1 MPTGRTVYLAR
12 HFHSGSVVQRGAEP
26 PSPRQAAGADIGP
39 GSQGWG
45 PGGSAGGRAR
55 RGPADSRSAP
65 KARQSPSA
73 AMAAGR
79 GGAAAR
85 GLGWGRRQVARA
97 RRCGGGGGH
106 LGFKGAAPLR
116 GRVVPAAGLAP
127 PPPGPG
133 QRPGRPSR
141 SRAEQACRSR
151 TMSTMV
157 YPREE
162 KLDKLSQEEIISN
175 TKLVM
180 QGLEALKNEHNS
192 ILHSLL
198 ETIKCLK
205 KDEEANL
212 VHEKSN
218 LLRKSVEM
226 IELGLGEA
234 QVMMALS
241 NHLNA
246 VESEKQK
253 LRAQV
258 RRLCQENQ
266 WLRDELAN
274 TQQKLQRSE
283 QTVAQLEEEKK
294 HLEFMNQLKKYD
306 EDVSPSE
313 EKEGDSTKDS
323 LDDLFPNEEEEH
335 GPGLPH
341 QHSSAVA
348 AAQQGGYEIPARLRT
363 LHNLVI
369 QYASQGRYEVAV
381 PLCKQALE
389 DLEKTS
395 GHDHPDVATML
406 NILALVYRDQNKYKE
421 AAHLLNDALSI
432 REKTLGKDHPAVAA
446 TLNNLAVLYGKRG
459 KYKEAEPLCKRA
471 LEIREKVLGKDH
483 PDVAKQLNNLALL
496 CQNQGKYDE
505 VEYYYCRALEIYE
518 SCLGPDDPNV
528 AKTKNNLASCY
539 LKQGKYKDAEVLYK
553 EILTRAHVKE
563 FGSVDDEHKPI
574 WMHAEE
580 REEMSKS
587 KHRDSAP
594 YAEYGGWYKAC
605 KVSSPTVNTT
615 LRNLGALYRRQGK
628 LEAAETLE
636 ECAVRSRRQGI
647 DPINQTK
654 VVEILKEGDGTERRR
669 SLGGSVKYENATDGS
684 EEDGSGTLQRSSS
697 LGKIR
702 DVIRRSSEM
711 LVKKLQGN
719 GPLEP
724 RNTSMKR
731 AASLN
736 YLHKSSDASFEGT
749 QGLRAESRGLS
760 ASSMDL
766 SSHSSLLSSN

>member
-1 MPTGRTVYLAR
+1 M
-12 HFHSGSVVQRGAEP
+12 
-26 PSPRQAAGADIGP
+26 
-39 GSQGWG
+39 
-45 PGGSAGGRAR
+45 SA
-55 RGPADSRSAP
+55 
-65 KARQSPSA
+65 
-73 AMAAGR
+73 
-79 GGAAAR
+79 
-85 GLGWGRRQVARA
+85 
-97 RRCGGGGGH
+97 
-106 LGFKGAAPLR
+106 
-116 GRVVPAAGLAP
+116 
-127 PPPGPG
+127 
-133 QRPGRPSR
+133 
-141 SRAEQACRSR
+141 
-151 TMSTMV
+151 MV

-162 KLDKLSQEEIISN
+162 KLEKLSQEEIISN
-175 TKLVM
+175 TKLVI

-274 TQQKLQRSE
+274 TQQKLQKSE
-283 QTVAQLEEEKK
+283 QSVAQLEEEKK

-306 EDVSPSE
+306 EDQE
-313 EKEGDSTKDS
+313 EKDGETPKDN
-323 LDDLFPNEEEEH
+323 LDDLFPNDEEEQGQGSKNH
-335 GPGLPH
+335 L
-341 QHSSAVA
+341 
-348 AAQQGGYEIPARLRT
+348 QGGYEIPARLRT

-496 CQNQGKYDE
+496 CQNQGKYEE

-518 SCLGPDDPNV
+518 HRLGPDDPNV
-528 AKTKNNLASCY
+528 AKTKNNLASCF
-539 LKQGKYKDAEVLYK
+539 LKQGKYKEAEILYK
-553 EILTRAHVKE
+553 EILTRAHEKE
-563 FGSVDDEHKPI
+563 FGSVDAENKPI

-580 REEMSKS
+580 REEMSKV
-587 KHRDSAP
+587 RP
-594 YAEYGGWYKAC
+594 YSTSQEPKTRILG
-605 KVSSPTVNTT
+605 VIQLPTVNTT

-636 ECAVRSRRQGI
+636 ECALRSRKQGI
-647 DPINQTK
+647 DPIHQTR
-654 VVEILKEGDGTERRR
+654 VVEILKDGEGDRRR
-669 SLGGSVKYENATDGS
+669 SRDSLSSVKYETGS
-684 EEDGSGTLQRSSS
+684 ETGEEVSMGVDWNGDGSGALQRSGS
-697 LGKIR
+697 LGKLR
-702 DVIRRSSEM
+702 DVLRRSSEL

-719 GPLEP
+719 GPPEP
-724 RNTSMKR
+724 RSTNMKR

-736 YLHKSSDASFEGT
+736 YLNKSNEDPFQVKT
-749 QGLRAESRGLS
+749 VRIH
-760 ASSMDL
+760 DL
-766 SSHSSLLSSN
+766 KHYLIQALVCD

>member
-1 MPTGRTVYLAR
+1 RLLSCHPLL
-12 HFHSGSVVQRGAEP
+12 HS
-26 PSPRQAAGADIGP
+26 
-39 GSQGWG
+39 
-45 PGGSAGGRAR
+45 
-55 RGPADSRSAP
+55 
-65 KARQSPSA
+65 SA
-73 AMAAGR
+73 AASE
-79 GGAAAR
+79 
-85 GLGWGRRQVARA
+85 
-97 RRCGGGGGH
+97 
-106 LGFKGAAPLR
+106 K
-116 GRVVPAAGLAP
+116 
-127 PPPGPG
+127 
-133 QRPGRPSR
+133 
-141 SRAEQACRSR
+141 
-151 TMSTMV
+151 MSTMV

-162 KLDKLSQEEIISN
+162 KLEKLSQEEIISN
-175 TKLVM
+175 TKLVI

-274 TQQKLQRSE
+274 TQQKLQKSE
-283 QTVAQLEEEKK
+283 QSVAQLEEEKK

-306 EDVSPSE
+306 EDVSPTE
-313 EKEGDSTKDS
+313 EKDRETQKDS
-323 LDDLFPNEEEEH
+323 LDDLFPNDEEEH
-335 GPGLPH
+335 GQGMQQ
-341 QHSSAVA
+341 QHNSAAVA

-496 CQNQGKYDE
+496 CQNQGKYEE

-518 SCLGPDDPNV
+518 SRLGPDDPNV
-528 AKTKNNLASCY
+528 AKTKNNLVRDDQSVAFCVYS
-539 LKQGKYKDAEVLYK
+539 LVMFLSVAEN
-553 EILTRAHVKE
+553 
-563 FGSVDDEHKPI
+563 KPI

-580 REEMSKS
+580 REEMSKG
-587 KHRDSAP
+587 KHRDNTP
-594 YAEYGGWYKAC
+594 YGEYGGWYKAC
-605 KVSSPTVNTT
+605 KVNSPTVNTT

-636 ECAVRSRRQGI
+636 ECAVRSRKQGI
-647 DPINQTK
+647 DPIHQTR
-654 VVEILKEGDGTERRR
+654 VVEILKDTEGDRRR
-669 SLGGSVKYENATDGS
+669 SRDSLTSVKYESGS
-684 EEDGSGTLQRSSS
+684 ETGEEVSMG
-697 LGKIR
+697 
-702 DVIRRSSEM
+702 VEW
-711 LVKKLQGN
+711 N
-719 GPLEP
+719 GVSTHPLKQ
-724 RNTSMKR
+724 S
-731 AASLN
+731 
-736 YLHKSSDASFEGT
+736 
-749 QGLRAESRGLS
+749 
-760 ASSMDL
+760 
-766 SSHSSLLSSN
+766 

>member
-1 MPTGRTVYLAR
+1 
-12 HFHSGSVVQRGAEP
+12 
-26 PSPRQAAGADIGP
+26 
-39 GSQGWG
+39 
-45 PGGSAGGRAR
+45 
-55 RGPADSRSAP
+55 
-65 KARQSPSA
+65 
-73 AMAAGR
+73 
-79 GGAAAR
+79 
-85 GLGWGRRQVARA
+85 
-97 RRCGGGGGH
+97 
-106 LGFKGAAPLR
+106 
-116 GRVVPAAGLAP
+116 
-127 PPPGPG
+127 
-133 QRPGRPSR
+133 
-141 SRAEQACRSR
+141 
-151 TMSTMV
+151 MSTMLS
-157 YPREE
+157 PRDE
-162 KLDKLSQEEIISN
+162 KLEKLSQEEIISN
-175 TKLVM
+175 TKLVI

-205 KDEEANL
+205 KDEEASV
-212 VHEKSN
+212 VHEKSS
-218 LLRKSVEM
+218 LLRRSVEM

-274 TQQKLQRSE
+274 TQQKLQKSE
-283 QTVAQLEEEKK
+283 QSVAQLEEEKK

-306 EDVSPSE
+306 EDVSPSVRSE
-313 EKEGDSTKDS
+313 PGHLS
-323 LDDLFPNEEEEH
+323 LDA
-335 GPGLPH
+335 
-341 QHSSAVA
+341 AVA

-496 CQNQGKYDE
+496 CQNQGKYEE
-505 VEYYYCRALEIYE
+505 VEYYYSRALEIYE
-518 SCLGPDDPNV
+518 HRLGLDDPNV
-528 AKTKNNLASCY
+528 AKTKNNLASCF
-539 LKQGKYKDAEVLYK
+539 LKQGKYKEAEVLYK
-553 EILTRAHVKE
+553 EILTRAHEKD
-563 FGSVDDEHKPI
+563 FGSVDAENKPI

-580 REEMSKS
+580 REEMSKVCVCVDLLS
-587 KHRDSAP
+587 HSVCVCVRES
-594 YAEYGGWYKAC
+594 
-605 KVSSPTVNTT
+605 VPTVNTT

-628 LEAAETLE
+628 MEAAETLE
-636 ECAVRSRRQGI
+636 ECAVRSRKQGL
-647 DPINQTK
+647 DPVHQTR
-654 VVEILKEGDGTERRR
+654 VVELLKEDGRR
-669 SLGGSVKYENATDGS
+669 SRDIVSSVKYESGS
-684 EEDGSGTLQRSSS
+684 EAGDEVSMAIEWSGVGSGVLERSGSI
-697 LGKIR
+697 GRIR
-702 DVIRRSSEM
+702 DVLRSSSEM

-719 GPLEP
+719 APPDTHTYEHTHV
-724 RNTSMKR
+724 RT
-731 AASLN
+731 
-736 YLHKSSDASFEGT
+736 HT
-749 QGLRAESRGLS
+749 
-760 ASSMDL
+760 
-766 SSHSSLLSSN
+766 

>member
-1 MPTGRTVYLAR
+1 M
-12 HFHSGSVVQRGAEP
+12 
-26 PSPRQAAGADIGP
+26 
-39 GSQGWG
+39 QG
-45 PGGSAGGRAR
+45 
-55 RGPADSRSAP
+55 
-65 KARQSPSA
+65 
-73 AMAAGR
+73 
-79 GGAAAR
+79 
-85 GLGWGRRQVARA
+85 
-97 RRCGGGGGH
+97 
-106 LGFKGAAPLR
+106 
-116 GRVVPAAGLAP
+116 
-127 PPPGPG
+127 
-133 QRPGRPSR
+133 
-141 SRAEQACRSR
+141 CRSR

-539 LKQGKYKDAEVLYK
+539 LKQGKYKEAEALYK
-553 EILTRAHVKE
+553 DILTRAHVKE
-563 FGSVDDEHKPI
+563 FGSVDGEHKPI

-654 VVEILKEGDGTERRR
+654 VVEILKEGDGTERHR

-684 EEDGSGTLQRSSS
+684 EEVSMGVEWSGDGSGTLQRSSS

-749 QGLRAESRGLS
+749 QGFRAESRGLS

>member
-1 MPTGRTVYLAR
+1 
-12 HFHSGSVVQRGAEP
+12 
-26 PSPRQAAGADIGP
+26 
-39 GSQGWG
+39 
-45 PGGSAGGRAR
+45 
-55 RGPADSRSAP
+55 
-65 KARQSPSA
+65 
-73 AMAAGR
+73 
-79 GGAAAR
+79 
-85 GLGWGRRQVARA
+85 
-97 RRCGGGGGH
+97 
-106 LGFKGAAPLR
+106 
-116 GRVVPAAGLAP
+116 
-127 PPPGPG
+127 
-133 QRPGRPSR
+133 
-141 SRAEQACRSR
+141 
-151 TMSTMV
+151 MSTMV
-157 YPREE
+157 YPQEE
-162 KLDKLSQEEIISN
+162 KLEKLSQEEIISN
-175 TKLVM
+175 TKLVI

-212 VHEKSN
+212 VHEKAN

-274 TQQKLQRSE
+274 TQQKLQKSE
-283 QTVAQLEEEKK
+283 QNVAQLEEEKK

-306 EDVSPSE
+306 EDVSPTV
-313 EKEGDSTKDS
+313 KTPKDS
-323 LDDLFPNEEEEH
+323 LDDLFPNEDEENNQ
-335 GPGLPH
+335 GSKPQPDPD
-341 QHSSAVA
+341 
-348 AAQQGGYEIPARLRT
+348 AQQGGYEIPARLRT

-471 LEIREKVLGKDH
+471 LEIREKVLGKEH

-496 CQNQGKYDE
+496 CQNQGKYEE

-518 SCLGPDDPNV
+518 CRLGPDDPNV
-528 AKTKNNLASCY
+528 AKTKNNLASCF
-539 LKQGKYKDAEVLYK
+539 LKQGKYKEAEILYK
-553 EILTRAHVKE
+553 EILTRAHEKE
-563 FGSVDDEHKPI
+563 FGSVDGKTENKPI

-580 REEMSKS
+580 REEMSKG
-587 KHRDSAP
+587 KHRDNTP
-594 YAEYGGWYKAC
+594 YGEYGGWYKAC
-605 KVSSPTVNTT
+605 KVNSPTVNTT

-636 ECAVRSRRQGI
+636 ECAVRSRKQGI
-647 DPINQTK
+647 DPIHQSR
-654 VVEILKEGDGTERRR
+654 VVEILKDTDGDRRR
-669 SLGGSVKYENATDGS
+669 SRDSLASVKYESGS
-684 EEDGSGTLQRSSS
+684 ETGEEVSMGVEWNGDGSGALQRSGS
-697 LGKIR
+697 LGKLR
-702 DVIRRSSEM
+702 DVLRRSSEL

-719 GPLEP
+719 VPPEP
-724 RNTSMKR
+724 RNSNMKR

-736 YLHKSSDASFEGT
+736 YLNKSSDDSFQVSAHRIFPALSQRFALFPPPCLPPAEPWRPQLQRQPGPEL
-749 QGLRAESRGLS
+749 QHRGPLHWELRRVQGGLRPPPPPK
-760 ASSMDL
+760 DP
-766 SSHSSLLSSN
+766 HQPHCN

>member
-1 MPTGRTVYLAR
+1 MPLSPVWPTLVSYSFTSFSLRSRTCPPAPLHCSPQEQDLRGR
-12 HFHSGSVVQRGAEP
+12 E
-26 PSPRQAAGADIGP
+26 
-39 GSQGWG
+39 
-45 PGGSAGGRAR
+45 
-55 RGPADSRSAP
+55 
-65 KARQSPSA
+65 
-73 AMAAGR
+73 
-79 GGAAAR
+79 
-85 GLGWGRRQVARA
+85 
-97 RRCGGGGGH
+97 GGGGSSQ
-106 LGFKGAAPLR
+106 KI
-116 GRVVPAAGLAP
+116 
-127 PPPGPG
+127 
-133 QRPGRPSR
+133 
-141 SRAEQACRSR
+141 
-151 TMSTMV
+151 MSTMV

-162 KLDKLSQEEIISN
+162 KMDKLSQEEIISN

-212 VHEKSN
+212 VHEKAN

-306 EDVSPSE
+306 DDVSPSE

-323 LDDLFPNEEEEH
+323 LDDLFPNEEEDQ
-335 GPGLPH
+335 GQGLPH
-341 QHSSAVA
+341 QHSSAAA

-496 CQNQGKYDE
+496 CQNQGKYEE
-505 VEYYYCRALEIYE
+505 VEYYYRRALEIYE
-518 SCLGPDDPNV
+518 SRLGPDDPNV

-587 KHRDSAP
+587 KHRENTP

-636 ECAVRSRRQGI
+636 ECALRSRRQ
-647 DPINQTK
+647 
-654 VVEILKEGDGTERRR
+654 DGTGALRR
-669 SLGGSVKYENATDGS
+669 SG
-684 EEDGSGTLQRSSS
+684 S

-724 RNTSMKR
+724 RNTNMKR
-731 AASLN
+731 ASSLN
-736 YLHKSSDASFEGT
+736 YLNQPSEDSFQGS
-749 QGLRAESRGLS
+749 QGLRPQSKGFS
-760 ASSMDL
+760 KSSMDL
-766 SSHSSLLSSN
+766 SSHSPLVTSN

>member
-1 MPTGRTVYLAR
+1 
-12 HFHSGSVVQRGAEP
+12 
-26 PSPRQAAGADIGP
+26 
-39 GSQGWG
+39 
-45 PGGSAGGRAR
+45 
-55 RGPADSRSAP
+55 
-65 KARQSPSA
+65 
-73 AMAAGR
+73 
-79 GGAAAR
+79 
-85 GLGWGRRQVARA
+85 
-97 RRCGGGGGH
+97 
-106 LGFKGAAPLR
+106 
-116 GRVVPAAGLAP
+116 
-127 PPPGPG
+127 
-133 QRPGRPSR
+133 
-141 SRAEQACRSR
+141 
-151 TMSTMV
+151 MSIIM

-180 QGLEALKNEHNS
+180 QGLEALRNEHNS

-212 VHEKSN
+212 VHEKSS

-234 QVMMALS
+234 QLMMALS
-241 NHLNA
+241 NHLTA

-274 TQQKLQRSE
+274 TQQKLQHSE
-283 QTVAQLEEEKK
+283 QNVAQLEEEKK

-306 EDVSPSE
+306 EDVSPTE
-313 EKEGDSTKDS
+313 EKEGDPSKDN
-323 LDDLFPNEEEEH
+323 LDELFPNEEEDS
-335 GPGLPH
+335 GQGMTH
-341 QHSSAVA
+341 QHSSAAAA

-505 VEYYYCRALEIYE
+505 VEYYYCRALEIYQAK
-518 SCLGPDDPNV
+518 LGPDDPNV

-539 LKQGKYKDAEVLYK
+539 LKQAKYKAAEQLYK
-553 EILTRAHVKE
+553 DILTQAHVKE
-563 FGSVDDEHKPI
+563 FGSVDGELRLTSHN
-574 WMHAEE
+574 
-580 REEMSKS
+580 
-587 KHRDSAP
+587 DSTP
-594 YAEYGGWYKAC
+594 YSEYGGWYKAC
-605 KVSSPTVNTT
+605 RVNSPTVNTT

-636 ECAVRSRRQGI
+636 ECAVRSRRQLSAELPAGI
-647 DPINQTK
+647 TVLHKACVNVTP
-654 VVEILKEGDGTERRR
+654 
-669 SLGGSVKYENATDGS
+669 A
-684 EEDGSGTLQRSSS
+684 SSYRALS
-697 LGKIR
+697 
-702 DVIRRSSEM
+702 
-711 LVKKLQGN
+711 
-719 GPLEP
+719 
-724 RNTSMKR
+724 R
-731 AASLN
+731 AAGRN
-736 YLHKSSDASFEGT
+736 HRVT
-749 QGLRAESRGLS
+749 
-760 ASSMDL
+760 
-766 SSHSSLLSSN
+766 

>member
-1 MPTGRTVYLAR
+1 
-12 HFHSGSVVQRGAEP
+12 
-26 PSPRQAAGADIGP
+26 
-39 GSQGWG
+39 
-45 PGGSAGGRAR
+45 
-55 RGPADSRSAP
+55 
-65 KARQSPSA
+65 
-73 AMAAGR
+73 
-79 GGAAAR
+79 
-85 GLGWGRRQVARA
+85 
-97 RRCGGGGGH
+97 
-106 LGFKGAAPLR
+106 
-116 GRVVPAAGLAP
+116 
-127 PPPGPG
+127 
-133 QRPGRPSR
+133 
-141 SRAEQACRSR
+141 
-151 TMSTMV
+151 MSTMV
-157 YPREE
+157 YPRDE
-162 KLDKLSQEEIISN
+162 KLEKLSQEEIISN
-175 TKLVM
+175 TKLVI

-205 KDEEANL
+205 KDEEANV

-234 QVMMALS
+234 HVMMSLS
-241 NHLNA
+241 NHLNT

-274 TQQKLQRSE
+274 TQQKLQKSE
-283 QTVAQLEEEKK
+283 QNVAQLEEEKK

-313 EKEGDSTKDS
+313 EKEGEAPKDS
-323 LDDLFPNEEEEH
+323 LDDLFPNDDEEH
-335 GPGLPH
+335 TQGMQH
-341 QHSSAVA
+341 QHNSAAVA
-348 AAQQGGYEIPARLRT
+348 AAQGGYEIPARLRT

-459 KYKEAEPLCKRA
+459 KYKDAEPLCKRA

-518 SCLGPDDPNV
+518 RRLGPDDPNV
-528 AKTKNNLASCY
+528 AKTKNNLASCF
-539 LKQGKYKDAEVLYK
+539 LKQGKYKEAEILYK
-553 EILTRAHVKE
+553 AILTCAHEKE
-563 FGSVDDEHKPI
+563 FGSVDAENKPI

-580 REEMSKS
+580 REEMSKG
-587 KHRDSAP
+587 KNRETP
-594 YAEYGGWYKAC
+594 YGEYGGWYKAC
-605 KVSSPTVNTT
+605 KVNSPTVNTT

-628 LEAAETLE
+628 MEAAQTLD
-636 ECAVRSRRQGI
+636 ECAMRSRKLGLYPVHQSR
-647 DPINQTK
+647 
-654 VVEILKEGDGTERRR
+654 VMEILKEGDSERRR
-669 SLGGSVKYENATDGS
+669 SRDSLPSVKYESGS
-684 EEDGSGTLQRSSS
+684 EAGDEDGSGVLQRSGS
-697 LGKIR
+697 LRSLR
-702 DVIRRSSEM
+702 DVLRRSSEL
-711 LVKKLQGN
+711 LVKKLQRN
-719 GPLEP
+719 GPP
-724 RNTSMKR
+724 DTHITNMKR

-736 YLHKSSDASFEGT
+736 YLNKTGDDIDQSLGGRRLT
-749 QGLRAESRGLS
+749 ESRGLS
-760 ASSMDL
+760 
-766 SSHSSLLSSN
+766 SSNVDLYNSS

>member
-1 MPTGRTVYLAR
+1 
-12 HFHSGSVVQRGAEP
+12 
-26 PSPRQAAGADIGP
+26 
-39 GSQGWG
+39 
-45 PGGSAGGRAR
+45 
-55 RGPADSRSAP
+55 
-65 KARQSPSA
+65 
-73 AMAAGR
+73 
-79 GGAAAR
+79 
-85 GLGWGRRQVARA
+85 
-97 RRCGGGGGH
+97 
-106 LGFKGAAPLR
+106 
-116 GRVVPAAGLAP
+116 
-127 PPPGPG
+127 
-133 QRPGRPSR
+133 
-141 SRAEQACRSR
+141 
-151 TMSTMV
+151 MSTMV
-157 YPREE
+157 YPQEE
-162 KLDKLSQEEIISN
+162 KLEKLTQDEIISN
-175 TKLVM
+175 TKLVI

-274 TQQKLQRSE
+274 TQQKLQKSE
-283 QTVAQLEEEKK
+283 QNVAQLEEEKK

-313 EKEGDSTKDS
+313 EKDGEPPKDS
-323 LDDLFPNEEEEH
+323 LDDLFPNDEEDH
-335 GPGLPH
+335 NQGT
-341 QHSSAVA
+341 
-348 AAQQGGYEIPARLRT
+348 QQGGYEIPARLRT

-496 CQNQGKYDE
+496 CQNQGKYEE

-518 SCLGPDDPNV
+518 QRLGPDDPNV
-528 AKTKNNLASCY
+528 AKTKNNLVKC
-539 LKQGKYKDAEVLYK
+539 DAPTSHTFLCSPPPAEN
-553 EILTRAHVKE
+553 
-563 FGSVDDEHKPI
+563 KPI

-580 REEMSKS
+580 REEMSKG
-587 KHRDSAP
+587 KHRDSTP
-594 YAEYGGWYKAC
+594 YGEYGGWYKAC
-605 KVSSPTVNTT
+605 KVNSPTVNTT

-636 ECAVRSRRQGI
+636 ECATRSRKQGI
-647 DPINQTK
+647 DPIHQSR
-654 VVEILKEGDGTERRR
+654 VVEILKDGEPERRR
-669 SLGGSVKYENATDGS
+669 SRDSLSSVKYDSGS
-684 EEDGSGTLQRSSS
+684 ETGGEVSMGVEWTGDGSGALQRSGS
-697 LGKIR
+697 LGKLR
-702 DVIRRSSEM
+702 DVLRRSSEM
-711 LVKKLQGN
+711 LVKKLQGTV
-719 GPLEP
+719 PPEP
-724 RNTSMKR
+724 RNTNMKR

-736 YLHKSSDASFEGT
+736 YLNKTNDDIF
-749 QGLRAESRGLS
+749 QVRGLRVARREFE
-760 ASSMDL
+760 
-766 SSHSSLLSSN
+766 

>member
-1 MPTGRTVYLAR
+1 
-12 HFHSGSVVQRGAEP
+12 
-26 PSPRQAAGADIGP
+26 
-39 GSQGWG
+39 
-45 PGGSAGGRAR
+45 
-55 RGPADSRSAP
+55 
-65 KARQSPSA
+65 
-73 AMAAGR
+73 
-79 GGAAAR
+79 
-85 GLGWGRRQVARA
+85 
-97 RRCGGGGGH
+97 
-106 LGFKGAAPLR
+106 
-116 GRVVPAAGLAP
+116 
-127 PPPGPG
+127 
-133 QRPGRPSR
+133 
-141 SRAEQACRSR
+141 
-151 TMSTMV
+151 MSMMV
-157 YPREE
+157 YPREDRLE
-162 KLDKLSQEEIISN
+162 KLSQEEIISS
-175 TKLVM
+175 TKLVI
-180 QGLEALKNEHNS
+180 QGLEALKSEHNS

-198 ETIKCLK
+198 ETIRCLK

-212 VHEKSN
+212 VHEKSS

-241 NHLNA
+241 AHLNA

-266 WLRDELAN
+266 WLRDELAG
-274 TQQKLQRSE
+274 TQQKLQKSE
-283 QTVAQLEEEKK
+283 QSVAQLEEEKK

-306 EDVSPSE
+306 EDVSPTE
-313 EKEGDSTKDS
+313 EKDGEPPKDT
-323 LDDLFPNEEEEH
+323 LDDLFPNDEEDNSQ
-335 GPGLPH
+335 GMPH
-341 QHSSAVA
+341 QHNSAAVA

-496 CQNQGKYDE
+496 CQNQGKYEE

-518 SCLGPDDPNV
+518 RKLGPDDPNV

-539 LKQGKYKDAEVLYK
+539 LKQGKYKEAEVLYK
-553 EILTRAHVKE
+553 EILTQAHEKE
-563 FGSVDDEHKPI
+563 FGSVDAENKPI

-580 REEMSKS
+580 REECKS
-587 KHRDSAP
+587 KDG
-594 YAEYGGWYKAC
+594 YGDYGGWYKNC
-605 KVSSPTVNTT
+605 KVNSPTVNTT

-628 LEAAETLE
+628 IEAAETLE
-636 ECAVRSRRQGI
+636 ECALRSRKQG
-647 DPINQTK
+647 
-654 VVEILKEGDGTERRR
+654 VVELQRDGDRRR
-669 SLGGSVKYENATDGS
+669 SRESLSSVKYESAS
-684 EEDGSGTLQRSSS
+684 EAGEDGSVDWNGDGSGILRRAGSMGR
-697 LGKIR
+697 LR
-702 DVIRRSSEM
+702 DVLRRSSEM

-719 GPLEP
+719 GPPDP
-724 RNTSMKR
+724 RNPHMKR
-731 AASLN
+731 GPVKRERTGRS
-736 YLHKSSDASFEGT
+736 G
-749 QGLRAESRGLS
+749 G
-760 ASSMDL
+760 
-766 SSHSSLLSSN
+766 